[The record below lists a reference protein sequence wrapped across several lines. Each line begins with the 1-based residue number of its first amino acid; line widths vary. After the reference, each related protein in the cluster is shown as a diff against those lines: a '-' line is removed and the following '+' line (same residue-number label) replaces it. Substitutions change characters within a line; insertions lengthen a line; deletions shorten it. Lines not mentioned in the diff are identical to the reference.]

1 MKKKH
6 LFLIFFGL
14 ILLFSCSNEK
24 RVKELS
30 QKLKEKQ
37 ETLEAKQK
45 VESKKIGAFQNGDII
60 FQISLSG
67 QGKAIQLATKSNYTH
82 CGLVVEK
89 DKQFY
94 VFEAEAAVQIVP
106 LKQWIERGQNQHFVV
121 KRLKN
126 AEKILTKTT
135 IENITKESLKHHKKR
150 YDIYFSWS
158 DEAMY
163 CSELVWKIYR
173 NTTKIEIGKLQKLKD
188 FDLTSNEV
196 KQKLK
201 ERYGNQIPLEEDV
214 ISPQSIF
221 ESDKLEEIMIKE

>member
-1 MKKKH
+1 MKNNC
-6 LFLIFFGL
+6 LFLITF
-14 ILLFSCSNEK
+14 IATIYFSCSNDK
-24 RVKELS
+24 KVKELS
-30 QKLKEKQ
+30 QKLEEKQ
-37 ETLEAKQK
+37 RRKI
-45 VESKKIGAFQNGDII
+45 ESKKIDTFKNGDII

-82 CGLVVEK
+82 CGLIVEK
-89 DKQFY
+89 NNQFY

-106 LKQWIERGQNQHFVV
+106 LKKWIERGQNKHFIV

-126 AEKILTKTT
+126 AEKILTKKNTNAML
-135 IENITKESLKHHKKR
+135 EQAKNYQGKQ

-163 CSELVWKIYR
+163 CSELVWKIYQKA
-173 NTTKIEIGKLQKLKD
+173 TGIEVGNLQKLKD

-201 ERYGNQIPLEEDV
+201 ERYTNNIPLEEKV

-221 ESDKLEEIMIKE
+221 KSDKLEEITIKY